1 MSLKEEFLD
10 HLRRERNLSPHTVRA
25 YGSDLERFQEF
36 LGGEE
41 RLLKGAEGVAEVR
54 RYLARLHAEG
64 YEKTSTA
71 RMLACLRTFYDWCLR
86 LGKVKENPVRQ
97 VRTPRLDKKLPE
109 FLEEGEVQ
117 QLIDTSEGDDFIS
130 VRDRALIETIYG
142 GGLRVSAGRG
152 LDLGDAQTDEG
163 LADARGEGDRERLAP
178 LGKGAADAL
187 VRYIPARAERLER
200 LGAAGTP
207 AVFINKNGA
216 RLNVRS
222 VRRALDR
229 RSAMTEIRKAICP
242 HTLRH
247 SFATHLLNRGA
258 DLRAVQELLGHANL
272 TTTQIY
278 THVTTHRLKEV
289 YDRSH
294 PRAV

>member
-1 MSLKEEFLD
+1 MNLKEEFLH
-10 HLRRERNLSPHTVRA
+10 HLSRERNLSPHTVRA
-25 YGSDLERFQEF
+25 YGGDLALFAEF
-36 LGGEE
+36 LGGEDK
-41 RLLKGAEGVAEVR
+41 LPGASVNVVEIR
-54 RYLARLHAEG
+54 RFLARLHAEG
-64 YEKTSTA
+64 YKKTTTA
-71 RMLACLRTFYDWCLR
+71 RILSCLRTFYDWGLR
-86 LGKVKENPVRQ
+86 QGRIRENPVRQ
-97 VRTPRLDKKLPE
+97 IRTPRLDKKLPT
-109 FLEEGEVQ
+109 FLEEVETA
-117 QLIDTSEGDDFIS
+117 QLLDVVDGGDFTSQ
-130 VRDRALIETIYG
+130 RDRALIETLYG
-142 GGLRVSAGRG
+142 GGLRVSEATA
-152 LDLGDAQTDEG
+152 LDLGDLQLEDGFAVV
-163 LADARGEGDRERLAP
+163 RGKGDRERLAP
-178 LGKGAADAL
+178 LGKGAVEAV
-187 VRYIPARAERLER
+187 VRYLPSRAERIER
-200 LGAAGTP
+200 LGVATE
-207 AVFINKNGA
+207 AVFVNKNGT

-229 RSAMTEIRKAICP
+229 WTALAGLRQGISP